1 MEEKK
6 VMESF
11 DFESRESYEQACEE
25 SNVIQHLL
33 AEVDV
38 TDAKNALK
46 VYNHCVAKR
55 EFHTISGYFFL
66 VELRQCILN
75 SGLVSERALAPIP
88 IKEPANTK
96 KDIIPEKTTQE
107 RRIRRLYENEKLQN
121 KKLKVILAALI
132 VLLVGFVFINFRFE
146 YTIFTYFTNYKANME
161 EELIDKYEKWES
173 ELQQR
178 ENNLSKNGNQ

>member
-1 MEEKK
+1 MEKMK
-6 VMESF
+6 AMDSF

-25 SNVIQHLL
+25 SGIIQHLL
-33 AEVDV
+33 EEVDV
-38 TDAKNALK
+38 TDVKNALR

-66 VELRQCILN
+66 VELRQRILE

-96 KDIIPEKTTQE
+96 KDVVPERTAQE
-107 RRIRRLYENEKLQN
+107 RRFRRLYENEKLLN
-121 KKLKVILAALI
+121 KKLKVILAALL
-132 VLLVGFVFINFRFE
+132 VLLVGFIFINFRFE

-178 ENNLSKNGNQ
+178 ENSLLKNGNQ